1 MKKTYVSHHESWKVL
16 RALLPLLL
24 LFLLPALSCS
34 LPQAN
39 DNSLLETQSSLH
51 IQETF
56 AAEAAAT
63 NAAGELIIA
72 ATSTYLAEQQESSAE
87 GTVQAQQ
94 ATIAALETAASA
106 QETAKAEKTAEVQ
119 PTATSPAEKPTNTPT
134 TSSSDEI
141 VITDWKLSRFAQ
153 ITTGCYFANEICWKG
168 DDRYD
173 YLAQQVNLVLTS
185 RETILIDSAWQN
197 PTLAFW
203 HTYDLPRP
211 ASVNIQTGGKWSA
224 VANFSNGRTW
234 HQVFIKLS
242 QFKGKE
248 ITIQF
253 LVYGKSSR
261 VDPRVE
267 WSIQDIKVIPNYTP

>member
-1 MKKTYVSHHESWKVL
+1 MKKTYVSHHESWRVL

-39 DNSLLETQSSLH
+39 DDSLLETQSSLH

-106 QETAKAEKTAEVQ
+106 QETAKAEQTAVVQ
-119 PTATSPAEKPTNTPT
+119 PTATSPAEEAYEHTN

-153 ITTGCYFANEICWKG
+153 ITSGCTFANEI
-168 DDRYD
+168 
-173 YLAQQVNLVLTS
+173 VLE
-185 RETILIDSAWQN
+185 R
-197 PTLAFW
+197 
-203 HTYDLPRP
+203 
-211 ASVNIQTGGKWSA
+211 
-224 VANFSNGRTW
+224 
-234 HQVFIKLS
+234 
-242 QFKGKE
+242 
-248 ITIQF
+248 
-253 LVYGKSSR
+253 
-261 VDPRVE
+261 
-267 WSIQDIKVIPNYTP
+267 